1 MRYIITAACAC
12 VLLFL
17 GGAMAK
23 LPAKALPLSAWIFFG
38 VQFIGCAAAFLGLQR
53 KPVTS
58 GGYAIFYVASLA
70 AMICC
75 SAFVLGWFER
85 LMPRPLVAI
94 VAIGAFFISAALCAV
109 AYYRILDIYKG
120 QVPWQTTL
128 ILFQFAALLSF
139 GCQAVGTWAYAQ
151 QTETDRILTLGLGA
165 YWFAM
170 SAWTLAY
177 TVESVR
183 GREQWDLWQRR
194 AGVWPALIALVC
206 FAWITYRFTTIQA
219 ELSRA
224 PSQEMNETVAAEVS
238 EAQCERSQL

>member
-1 MRYIITAACAC
+1 MKLAYIATGATAC

-38 VQFIGCAAAFLGLQR
+38 VQFIGCGAAFIGLQ
-53 KPVTS
+53 KFAISS
-58 GGYAIFYVASLA
+58 GAYDAFYRVSLLATIFSACVVAGYLHRETPS
-70 AMICC
+70 
-75 SAFVLGWFER
+75 
-85 LMPRPLVAI
+85 PLVGFL
-94 VAIGAFFISAALCAV
+94 AIGALIFSLALASLTYSRLLEVYGGAV
-109 AYYRILDIYKG
+109 PGR
-120 QVPWQTTL
+120 TL
-128 ILFQFAALLSF
+128 LLLFQFAGLAFCAALAA
-139 GCQAVGTWAYAQ
+139 GAWTQP

-170 SAWTLAY
+170 AAWTLAY

-206 FAWITYRFTTIQA
+206 FAWITYRFVSIQA

-224 PSQEMNETVAAEVS
+224 PSREMEQEVAAALQEV
-238 EAQCERSQL
+238 EE